1 MPEDDEFCNP
11 IQEPKP
17 EEIGFCPCCDAEV
30 FLPDARDGLCAVCN
44 AED

>member
-1 MPEDDEFCNP
+1 MQEYPEEINP

-30 FLPDARDGLCAVCN
+30 FIPTARDGLCAVCN